1 MEEPRNKMFITQ
13 TDNNEH
19 SRSSYWDNCKGF
31 LIILVVFAH
40 FLYDLQAQ
48 HEWNTVLVNA
58 IYMFHMPAFVF
69 VSGYFS
75 KSENSRS
82 LRSILLLTV
91 AYFLYTTGFI
101 VFNLFNGIPGI
112 SLTYPYYSAWYI
124 LALVIWRLV
133 TPYIAKI
140 RGIMFLLISF
150 SVLSGFWTEFD
161 LKYTAVKVIVFY
173 PFFMAGYLLQPEM
186 VKKFQQISSK
196 KRILAGVFLLCIA
209 TVCGFLATKYF
220 HVTMQDML
228 PNYYVRQGL
237 EPAFARVS
245 ILVVAGFCIVSM
257 LLISDEKQ
265 IPLLTKA
272 GRNTLA
278 VYLLHRPVT
287 LWFTGAVLNNS
298 EQEQILK
305 ACVGTFLII
314 SVFGSEVVSGS
325 LKKFLNICAD
335 SLLGISCGSRI
346 KYTLCRILLLV
357 CFFDILLLPVLGQL
371 SQQKSTDSI
380 YRIMDYETQENYN
393 KSFRLL
399 FCGDLILLE
408 DQVKNAYNGKGYDFT
423 PCFEYTKKYISSAD
437 FAIGVFEG
445 PLAGNSKS
453 YSNSNYEDGKE
464 LYLNFPDE
472 FADAVKEAGFDLVT
486 TANNHLLDMGEV
498 GIDRTIRVLK
508 EKGLDFTGS
517 YINETQKEAERVKI
531 VEKDGIRMAFLAYTY
546 GVNNFDTEKV
556 LESDLRH
563 RTSFL
568 IGKGS
573 PHYNE
578 VKESV
583 RKDFEKAKSFKPDLI
598 IVLPHWGT
606 QFADKPD
613 SFQTTWQ
620 QNFLDFGADIIFG
633 DHTHS
638 VQPMEMKEVNGKM
651 TYTLFCPGNYA
662 NIYREHNG
670 DASALVEVAID
681 RITKKIIGSSMIPM
695 WTESAYRGNYRA
707 LPVWEILTD
716 EKLGKEISTHD
727 MKRVSE
733 VTQHITKI
741 MLGEKLDLDRIQ
753 ERLFFDKKGFL
764 RKKVEPLTVSMS
776 MKDGIIY
783 PLLKNSK
790 TVCFV
795 GDSITEGTKNGG
807 IPWYEPIEHLVSG
820 SIKNISVGGCTT
832 KMLLEKKMFQDI
844 VTTKAD
850 VFVIAVGTNDIRY
863 RDAKICAMTSE
874 EYTTNLQALQKAIK
888 EKQPEAKFIFITPW
902 TSIDGDLN
910 SKLPFTEKMAMNL
923 EYSVALKKW
932 CSESGNIFVD
942 PNKFI
947 ADTLNRYPH
956 GRYLTD
962 FIHPN
967 GRQGVQLYSECVLM
981 CNGFK

>member
-1 MEEPRNKMFITQ
+1 MFIPQ

-48 HEWNTVLVNA
+48 HEWNTVIVNS

-82 LRSILLLTV
+82 LRSILLLAV

-101 VFNLFNGIPGI
+101 VFNLFNGIPGR

-140 RGIMFLLISF
+140 RGIIFLLISF

-161 LKYTAVKVIVFY
+161 LKYTVVRVIVFY
-173 PFFMAGYLLQPEM
+173 PFFMAGYLLQPVT
-186 VKKFQQISSK
+186 VKKLQQINCK
-196 KRILAGVFLLCIA
+196 KRILSGVFLLCIA
-209 TVCGFLATKYF
+209 TVCGFLATGCF
-220 HVTMQDML
+220 HITLQDLL
-228 PNYYVRQGL
+228 PNYYERQGL

-257 LLISDEKQ
+257 LFISVEKQ

-272 GRNTLA
+272 GRNSLA
-278 VYLLHRPVT
+278 VYLLHRPIT
-287 LWFTGAVLNNS
+287 LWFTGAVLYNT
-298 EQEQILK
+298 EQDQIMK
-305 ACVGTFLII
+305 ACVGTLLVIT
-314 SVFGSEVVSGS
+314 VFGSNFVSGFV
-325 LKKFLNICAD
+325 KKFLDICVD
-335 SLLGISCGSRI
+335 SLLGISHGSRL
-346 KYTLCRILLLV
+346 KYSICRILLLV

-371 SQQKSTDSI
+371 SQQKSSDPI
-380 YRIMDYETQENYN
+380 YRIMDYKDQEDYN

-423 PCFEYTKKYISSAD
+423 PCFEYTKKYISAAD
-437 FAIGVFEG
+437 VAVGVFEG
-445 PLAGNSKS
+445 PLAGNSKM
-453 YSNSNYEDGKE
+453 YSNSNYADGKE
-464 LYLNFPDE
+464 LYLNYPDE
-472 FADAVKEAGFDLVT
+472 FADAVKDAGFDLVT
-486 TANNHLLDMGEV
+486 TANNHLLDMGEA

-517 YINETQKEAERVKI
+517 YVNEIQKEAERVKI
-531 VEKDGIRMAFLAYTY
+531 IEKDGVRMVFLAYTY

-556 LESDLRH
+556 LESDLCH
-563 RTSFL
+563 KTSFL
-568 IGKGS
+568 VGEGS
-573 PHYNE
+573 PHYEE
-578 VKESV
+578 VKESI

-638 VQPMEMKEVNGKM
+638 VQPIEMKEVNGKM
-651 TYTLFCPGNYA
+651 TYTLFCPGNYT

-670 DASALVEVAID
+670 DASALVEVSID
-681 RITKKIIGSSMIPM
+681 RKTKKVIGSSVIPM

-707 LPVWEILTD
+707 LPVWEILTN

-741 MLGEKLDLDRIQ
+741 MLGEKLDLDKIQ

-764 RKKVEPLTVSMS
+764 RKKVQPLQVSDT
-776 MKDGIIY
+776 MKSGRIFSV
-783 PLLKNSK
+783 LQNAGS
-790 TVCFV
+790 VCFI

-807 IPWYEPIEHLVSG
+807 IPWYEPIEHL
-820 SIKNISVGGCTT
+820 IKGRIHNISTGGCTS
-832 KMLLEKKMFQDI
+832 KMLLEEGMLQRI
-844 VTTKAD
+844 VNAD
-850 VFVIAVGTNDIRY
+850 ADLYVIAIGTNDIRY
-863 RDAKICAMTSE
+863 RDSKICAMTSE
-874 EYTTNLQALQKAIK
+874 EYTANLQTLQNAIK
-888 EKQPEAKFIFITPW
+888 KAQPEAKLIFITPW
-902 TSIDGDLN
+902 TSTDGDVN
-910 SKLPFTEKMAMNL
+910 SKLSFVDKMVMNL

-932 CSESGNIFVD
+932 CSESGNIFVE
-942 PNKFI
+942 PNKYI
-947 ADTLNRYPH
+947 ADTLNCYPH

-967 GRQGVQLYSECVLM
+967 GRQGVQLYSKAVLM
-981 CNGFK
+981 CNGFE